1 MASGVSTR
9 VKQIDYDTGEL
20 IEIYDSISAA
30 AEDNGLDRFV
40 LINKLSKNS
49 VAIYKNKKLA
59 FCKSE
64 DQEPRIIQLDYDTR
78 EQVGTYESVRAA
90 ANDNYISYISLR
102 ERLRKGNG
110 VAIYKDKQL
119 VFAKAI
125 KDKVF

>member
-9 VKQIDYDTGEL
+9 VNQIDYDTGEL
-20 IEIYDSISAA
+20 IEIYPSISAA
-30 AEDNGLDRFV
+30 AEDNSLDRFV

-64 DQEPRIIQLDYDTR
+64 EQKPAIIQLDYDTR

-90 ANDNYISYISLR
+90 ANDNYLSYINLR
-102 ERLRKGNG
+102 ERLRKGKGMAVYNE
-110 VAIYKDKQL
+110 KQL
-119 VFAKAI
+119 VFVRAN
-125 KDKVF
+125 